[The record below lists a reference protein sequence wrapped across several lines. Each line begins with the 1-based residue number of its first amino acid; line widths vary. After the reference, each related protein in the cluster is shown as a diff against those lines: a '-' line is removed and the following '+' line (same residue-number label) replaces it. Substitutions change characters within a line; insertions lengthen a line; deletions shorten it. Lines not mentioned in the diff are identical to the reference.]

1 MYTPLGNEFGFLD
14 SLIAAVVSIL
24 IVFLVLVLIIAIAS
38 LFSKVIMIV
47 DNKTNIK
54 PRKENKLLED
64 DEDAVVAT
72 IVASMDFYRETNK
85 HARLVKI
92 TREEE

>member
-1 MYTPLGNEFGFLD
+1 MD

-24 IVFLVLVLIIAIAS
+24 IVFLVLVLIITIAS

>member
-14 SLIAAVVSIL
+14 SIITSVVSII
-24 IVFLVLVLIIAIAS
+24 IVFLVLALIIAIAS
-38 LFSKVIMIV
+38 LFSKIIMKIDV
-47 DNKTNIK
+47 KRNIK
-54 PRKENKLLED
+54 PRKENKILEE

>member
-1 MYTPLGNEFGFLD
+1 
-14 SLIAAVVSIL
+14 
-24 IVFLVLVLIIAIAS
+24 
-38 LFSKVIMIV
+38 MIV